1 MTAISFEKDSICVST
16 EKDGIPVV
24 SLLYFNANVLVHNAL
39 IITVYQYVSTS
50 WIGVWPNGGWGA
62 GGGGSRIW
70 IFVANSGAVIDK
82 LFLL

>member
-1 MTAISFEKDSICVST
+1 MTAISFEKDNICVST

-39 IITVYQYVSTS
+39 IITVYQYPHPGSVC
-50 WIGVWPNGGWGA
+50 GRMGGGER

-70 IFVANSGAVIDK
+70 IFVANSGVVIDK

>member
-1 MTAISFEKDSICVST
+1 MTAISFEKDNICVST

-39 IITVYQYVSTS
+39 IIRMHQYPHPGSVC
-50 WIGVWPNGGWGA
+50 GRM
-62 GGGGSRIW
+62 GGGGRGGRIW
-70 IFVANSGAVIDK
+70 IFVANSGVVIDK

>member
-1 MTAISFEKDSICVST
+1 MTAISFEKDNICVST

-39 IITVYQYVSTS
+39 IITAYQYPHPGSVC
-50 WIGVWPNGGWGA
+50 GRRR
-62 GGGGSRIW
+62 GGGGGGGRIW
-70 IFVANSGAVIDK
+70 IFAANSGVVIDK

>member
-1 MTAISFEKDSICVST
+1 MTAISSEKDNICVST

-39 IITVYQYVSTS
+39 IITVYQYPHPGSVC
-50 WIGVWPNGGWGA
+50 GRR
-62 GGGGSRIW
+62 GGGRGGHIW
-70 IFVANSGAVIDK
+70 IFAANSGVVIDK

>member
-1 MTAISFEKDSICVST
+1 MTAISFEKDNICVST

-39 IITVYQYVSTS
+39 IIRVYQYPHPGSVC
-50 WIGVWPNGGWGA
+50 GRR
-62 GGGGSRIW
+62 GGGGEGGRIW
-70 IFVANSGAVIDK
+70 IFAAKSGVVIDK

>member
-1 MTAISFEKDSICVST
+1 MTAISFEKDNICVST

-39 IITVYQYVSTS
+39 IIRVYQYPHPGS
-50 WIGVWPNGGWGA
+50 VWGRMGGA
-62 GGGGSRIW
+62 GGGGRIW
-70 IFVANSGAVIDK
+70 IFVANRGGVIDK

>member
-1 MTAISFEKDSICVST
+1 MTVISLEKDNICVST

-50 WIGVWPNGGWGA
+50 WIGVWPKGGRGM
-62 GGGGSRIW
+62 GGRIW
-70 IFVANSGAVIDK
+70 IFAANSGVVIDK